1 MLNVLYA
8 EVNIVGATVLLLMMT
23 NWKRSSF
30 RNLPVDQ
37 QIFNGVMFFNLL
49 IFLFDT
55 GMWLA
60 DGNPLPAMKAVN
72 YVSTTLYYLFN
83 PSICFL
89 WLLYTDFKIYE
100 SSSGLLRRTRF
111 YAVPA
116 IVSAIITLISPFTGW
131 YFVIDGQNRYM
142 RGPLFPVMAIISI
155 TYLLLACAMA
165 LRDIVK
171 NGWKISQDVNLSLL
185 VFPVG
190 VIIVTIIQIRFFGV
204 SVIWVCAM
212 LACASIYIKI
222 QNTEISTDYLTGLYN
237 RRRLDQHL
245 QRRIRARRAERLL
258 FAIILDL
265 DEFKKIND
273 IYGHIEG
280 DRALVKTAELLRQS
294 SKRSEDFIARLGG
307 DEFIIVG
314 ERLDFKEIEQL
325 IEKLNANVAGFNQ
338 NRQSEYPLS
347 LSMGYS
353 VFRDTDTEDSFLA
366 AVDQEMY
373 RCKQN
378 RKAALEQGAN

>member
-55 GMWLA
+55 GMWLT

-131 YFVIDGQNRYM
+131 YFVIDEQNRYM

-171 NGWKISQDVNLSLL
+171 SGWKASQGVNLSLL
-185 VFPVG
+185 IFPVG
-190 VIIVTIIQIRFFGV
+190 VIIAAIIQIRFFGV

-212 LACASIYIKI
+212 LACASLYIKI
-222 QNTEISTDYLTGLYN
+222 QNTEISTDHLTGLYN

-273 IYGHIEG
+273 VYGPIEG
-280 DRALVKTAELLRQS
+280 DRALVETAELLRQS